1 MEAMDAYSKAVRMRE
16 IQIHRDVWDPT
27 LKSAL
32 EALASVSQGLGRAE
46 YADACRQR
54 LVGMRA
60 AL

>member
-16 IQIHRDVWDPT
+16 ILIHHDVWDPT

-46 YADACRQR
+46 HAEACRQR